1 MNQIKPNIAA
11 TAHPVTLNPAIGHPR
26 QQRPVESAAGIATQQ
41 LAFQRMVFPPDA
53 IERAADPKNL
63 VESTPYAATCT
74 RPWSR
79 SSRDCHHAVVGGRG
93 CRLMIHLSP

>member
-1 MNQIKPNIAA
+1 MNQSERNRAA
-11 TAHPVTLNPAIGHPR
+11 TAHPVSLNRAIGHPR
-26 QQRPVESAAGIATQQ
+26 QQRPLESAAGIATQQ

-53 IERAADPKNL
+53 VERGADPESL
-63 VESTPYAATCT
+63 VKSTPYAATCT

-93 CRLMIHLSP
+93 CRLMIGLIP